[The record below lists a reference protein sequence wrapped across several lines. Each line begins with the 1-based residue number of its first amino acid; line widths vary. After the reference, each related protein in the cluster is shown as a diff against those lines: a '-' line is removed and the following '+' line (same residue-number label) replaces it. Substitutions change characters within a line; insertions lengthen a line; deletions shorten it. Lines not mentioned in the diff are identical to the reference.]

1 MEEAAAARRDATS
14 AKDAAR
20 REAERSGDR
29 IRAVEKEKAQLLETL
44 ASAKWEGC
52 VQAEYRSYNTLSCEQ
67 VCRHRCCPNIF
78 TRTALNRSLAD
89 VFMVN
94 SGTVLSTARTVCTDG
109 LSAFDAESASAQW
122 QRRRQRMLHACGIG
136 RVSLI
141 RSYSEQLRTTPR
153 WLPRRQRLRSCSGR

>member
-29 IRAVEKEKAQLLETL
+29 IRTVEKEKAQLLETL

-67 VCRHRCCPNIF
+67 VCAA
-78 TRTALNRSLAD
+78 TAA
-89 VFMVN
+89 
-94 SGTVLSTARTVCTDG
+94 ARI
-109 LSAFDAESASAQW
+109 SS
-122 QRRRQRMLHACGIG
+122 HAP
-136 RVSLI
+136 L
-141 RSYSEQLRTTPR
+141 
-153 WLPRRQRLRSCSGR
+153 

>member
-1 MEEAAAARRDATS
+1 MEEAAAARREATS

-52 VQAEYRSYNTLSCEQ
+52 VPTEYRSYNTLSCEQ

-89 VFMVN
+89 VFMLN
-94 SGTVLSTARTVCTDG
+94 SGTLLSTARTMRVE
-109 LSAFDAESASAQW
+109 L
-122 QRRRQRMLHACGIG
+122 IG
-136 RVSLI
+136 NFKPCM
-141 RSYSEQLRTTPR
+141 T
-153 WLPRRQRLRSCSGR
+153 